1 MTEERLDQDKEHA
14 TGSQVHS
21 RMLGFYIACAFFLNF
36 LPLSNL
42 TKSAAVL
49 AAVRRLLCKM
59 DEILICI
66 LQI

>member
-21 RMLGFYIACAFFLNF
+21 RMLGFYIACA
-36 LPLSNL
+36 L

-49 AAVRRLLCKM
+49 AAVRRLVCKM

-66 LQI
+66 LQICFIHDNP